1 MGGGGGGDSGAAK
14 REERRRLEEEARA
27 KAAVDRVNSLF
38 GIGGDAS
45 MMVAPDVNDYTRTVW
60 TNGTTSP
67 EATAAAARELM
78 AGGSS
83 FNNGYSQSVPGAT
96 IRNGVTYYDQPVT
109 LQPYEKRTRQ
119 RVGGRNGHWENSV
132 KTVTPPG
139 LYQTSLVDDAFNQAN
154 FAYQRG
160 AALRARNQLYD
171 TVSNDTFNFHRQRLD
186 DDRDQAERSL
196 RFQLARQG
204 QFGGSLDVDQNSELS
219 KGYNNGLVDARNM
232 ADAAP
237 PDATVDADLPDSNA
251 YCTLGNEH
259 GEWLFVANRMSGDCV
274 DNVIQ
279 YVYFDIFIQQQLD
292 CDAPMLTYANYDCNL
307 DDTVKC
313 STPYGDETVTF
324 HFRQVAR
331 DVIGGTMEAAIGGG
345 VGSPPSMCSFSLSM
359 TRVN

>member
-14 REERRRLEEEARA
+14 REEKRRLEEEERA

-45 MMVAPDVNDYTRTVW
+45 LMTAPDINDYTRQVW
-60 TNGTTSP
+60 TNGTISP
-67 EATAAAARELM
+67 GMATTAAARELM
-78 AGGSS
+78 AGGSPFS
-83 FNNGYSQSVPGAT
+83 NGYSQSAPGVT

-109 LQPYEKRTRQ
+109 LQPYDVSTKR

-139 LYQTSLVDDAFNQAN
+139 MYQTSLVDDAFNQAN

-160 AALRARNQLYD
+160 AALRSRNQLYD
-171 TVSNDTFNFHRQRLD
+171 TVSNDAFNFHRQRLD

-232 ADAAP
+232 ADAARN
-237 PDATVDADLPDSNA
+237 DAS
-251 YCTLGNEH
+251 
-259 GEWLFVANRMSGDCV
+259 
-274 DNVIQ
+274 
-279 YVYFDIFIQQQLD
+279 
-292 CDAPMLTYANYDCNL
+292 
-307 DDTVKC
+307 
-313 STPYGDETVTF
+313 
-324 HFRQVAR
+324 AR
-331 DVIGGTMEAAIGGG
+331 DDQTRIDLINRINAGMDAGSAIASANSQMQSNINQARDNALSQSLGDAFGNVALLKKQWDYQQGMDDIMKRYPNYFTQGGNNGTVRG
-345 VGSPPSMCSFSLSM
+345 
-359 TRVN
+359 